1 MYFMTGAGPDLMDA
15 ATKGALEAGTP
26 VGRFKISK
34 EAGEWTASN
43 FHPYQPSEVF
53 FSARKHGLVDA
64 AVRSCSSDR
73 TAVVTLPGG
82 IGIPDE
88 NFEILAL
95 IQLERMGSELPVPF
109 LLMNYDSFYSKILG
123 FLDDCKDWGTL
134 SNGEITS
141 MWKVC
146 DSNSEA
152 LAYLA
157 GFYNLPPPSDKARHD
172 NELQTASGTFS

>member
-1 MYFMTGAGPDLMDA
+1 MTGAGLGLMDA
-15 ATKGALEAGTP
+15 ATEGALQAGTP

-43 FHPYQPSEVF
+43 FHPYLPSEVF
-53 FSARKHGLVDA
+53 FSARRHGVVDA
-64 AVRSCSSDR
+64 A
-73 TAVVTLPGG
+73 
-82 IGIPDE
+82 
-88 NFEILAL
+88 
-95 IQLERMGSELPVPF
+95 
-109 LLMNYDSFYSKILG
+109 DSFYSKLLG

-141 MWKVC
+141 LWKVC

-157 GFYNLPPPSDKARHD
+157 GFHNLPPPSDKARHD

>member
-1 MYFMTGAGPDLMDA
+1 MYFMTGAGLGLMDA
-15 ATKGALEAGTP
+15 ATEGALQAGTP

-43 FHPYQPSEVF
+43 FHPYLPSEVF
-53 FSARKHGLVDA
+53 FSARRHGVVDA
-64 AVRSCSSDR
+64 AVRSRRSSD
-73 TAVVTLPGG
+73 
-82 IGIPDE
+82 IGP
-88 NFEILAL
+88 
-95 IQLERMGSELPVPF
+95 
-109 LLMNYDSFYSKILG
+109 LLLLYLVGLDSFYSKLLG

-141 MWKVC
+141 LWKVC

-157 GFYNLPPPSDKARHD
+157 GFHNLPPPSDKARHD